1 MNLSSYIRSFLLA
14 LTASVSVVSATAAYG
29 ASVPARQSQAV
40 ARESRQWAD
49 SVMER
54 MTLRDKVAQLMVPR
68 LDISDNP
75 AGHSQL
81 RGVVA
86 DHKVG
91 GILLGKGT
99 ASAYASLIG
108 YAGSVTKIPL
118 MVTLDGEWGS
128 AMRVTD
134 APRFPYNICLGA
146 ITDDSLLYDYGR
158 EVARQCRELGIGVD
172 FAPVLDVNS
181 NPRNPVIGYRSFG
194 EDPARVSRL
203 GVAFSRGLAEG
214 GVMPVGKHF
223 PGHGDTDTDSHHALP
238 VLKRTSEEMAQTE
251 LVPFSEYIAAGMPA
265 IMTGHLTVPSLD
277 PTGAPASLSRT
288 ITTGLLRDA
297 MKFQGIVFTDA
308 LAMKG
313 AKDDGETNN
322 CVAALKAGADV
333 LLQPRALAADIQ
345 AVVDAVKAG
354 EISEK
359 RIDESCRKLLEWKYA
374 SGLTRAARL
383 KSSGVAARLNSDA
396 AADMI
401 ERLAEASVVCVR
413 NDGNLLP
420 VGGLAD
426 RSIAVVTLGAGAD
439 NRFSA
444 YCRKYART
452 TDYGFTAGPIP
463 APRIAEINKA
473 DLAIVLVTTTA
484 SWASAALKQIETP
497 AKVAVVLANP
507 IKMGPLASA
516 LGSYGAVLVG
526 GDDIKAMRK
535 AAAEAVFGGI
545 AVSGR
550 MPVAVP
556 GLAPLGAGIDIAKSR
571 LGYTSLRSAGLD
583 PDLKR
588 RIDSIAKAGV
598 ASGAYPGCQVVV
610 ARGGN
615 VVVDASYGRI
625 ERGGAAEVTG
635 ETLYDIASMTKA
647 TATLAGLMKAYD
659 EGLFKL
665 DEPISHYIPEL
676 ENTEKSD
683 LTPSQLLYHESGMP
697 AVINVN
703 KVMMDPDS
711 YSGPLTKGKAAPGYG
726 IRIARRVYGNSS
738 ARLRRDITSA
748 SPTKNNPLEIAKGI
762 YGGTPLRDTIMS
774 RIHQAPLRASKS
786 YRYSCLNFCLLM
798 EMEENLTGTDH
809 DRWVGTEI
817 FRPLGAWHTGFRPR
831 AYYPV
836 AKIAPTEND
845 AFLRKQTVRGY
856 VHDEIAAFS
865 GGVQG
870 NAGLF
875 STASDIAKYSQMLL
889 NGGVYGGER
898 LLSAE
903 TVKKF
908 TESRSNGGR
917 RALGFDLL
925 GNPLSK
931 DDTGGYTIFGHT
943 GFTGTCFW
951 IDPDN
956 QLIFVFLSNRVN
968 PSRENSVFS
977 RLNPRGLMMK
987 AVYESIL

>member
-1 MNLSSYIRSFLLA
+1 MAGIA
-14 LTASVSVVSATAAYG
+14 LTAVSGLNAADG
-29 ASVPARQSQAV
+29 VTSLRQDQAI
-40 ARESRQWAD
+40 ARESRHWAD

-54 MTLRDKVAQLMVPR
+54 MSLRDKVAQLMVPR

-81 RGVVA
+81 RSVVA

-91 GILLGKGT
+91 GILLGKG
-99 ASAYASLIG
+99 SAATYASLIG
-108 YAGSVTKIPL
+108 YAGSVADIPL
-118 MVTLDGEWGS
+118 MVTLDGEWGP

-146 ITDDSLLYDYGR
+146 ITNDSLLYDYGR
-158 EVARQCRELGIGVD
+158 EVARQCRELGISVD

-194 EDPARVSRL
+194 EDPVRVSRL
-203 GVAFSRGLAEG
+203 GVAFSRGLSDG

-238 VLKRTSEEMAQTE
+238 VIKHTSEEMEQTE
-251 LVPFSEYIAAGMPA
+251 LVPFRDYILAGMPA

-277 PTGAPASLSRT
+277 PSGAPASLSRA
-288 ITTGLLRDA
+288 ITSGLLRDA

-313 AKDDGETNN
+313 AKAEGETSN

-333 LLQPRALAADIQ
+333 MLQPRALVSDIQ
-345 AVVDAVKAG
+345 AVVASVKSGA
-354 EISEK
+354 ISEK
-359 RIDESCRKLLEWKYA
+359 QIDRSCRRILEWKYA
-374 SGLTRAARL
+374 AGLTQASRPRPTGIASRI
-383 KSSGVAARLNSDA
+383 NSDS

-401 ERLAEASVVCVR
+401 QRLSEASIVCVR

-420 VGGLAD
+420 VGGLSD
-426 RSIAVVTLGAGAD
+426 RSIAVVTLGASAD
-439 NRFSA
+439 NQFSS

-463 APRIAEINKA
+463 ASKLEEINKA
-473 DLAIVLVTTTA
+473 DLAIVLVTTQS
-484 SWASAALKQIETP
+484 SWAVSALKQINTP
-497 AKVAVVLANP
+497 SKAAVILANP
-507 IKMGPLASA
+507 LKIGQLVPA
-516 LGSYGAVLVG
+516 LSGYGAVIIG

-545 AVSGR
+545 DVSGR

-556 GLAPLGAGIDIAKSR
+556 GLAPLGAGIDLPKSR
-571 LGYTSLRSAGLD
+571 LGYSSFRSAGFD

-615 VVVDASYGRI
+615 VVLDASYGRI
-625 ERGGAAEVTG
+625 ERGGAADVTG

-665 DEPISHYIPEL
+665 DEPISKYIPEL
-676 ENTEKSD
+676 DDTEKSD

-697 AVINVN
+697 AIINVN

-711 YSGPLTKGKAAPGYG
+711 YTGPLTRGKASAGYG

-738 ARLRRDITSA
+738 ARLRRDIISA
-748 SPTKNNPLEIAKGI
+748 SPTKSNRLEIARGI

-798 EMEENLTGTDH
+798 EMEENLTGTEH
-809 DRWVGTEI
+809 DLWVKSEI
-817 FRPLGAWHTGFRPR
+817 FGPLGAWHTGFRPR
-831 AYYPV
+831 DYYPV

-845 AFLRKQTVRGY
+845 AFLRRQTIRGY

-898 LLSAE
+898 LLNSA

-908 TESRSNGGR
+908 TESRSGGGR
-917 RALGFDLL
+917 RALGFDLM
-925 GNPLSK
+925 GNPLSN
-931 DDTGGYTIFGHT
+931 DDTGSYTIFGHT

-951 IDPDN
+951 IDPEK

-968 PSRENSVFS
+968 PSRENSAFS
-977 RLNPRGLMMK
+977 KLNPRGLMMK
-987 AVYESIL
+987 AIYESLL